1 MLKTKMTKTTT
12 SACAAGAR
20 KSNAVPSLLSLME
33 ASRRT
38 SSSPRGR
45 TGTTH
50 RGRLIISSSLASST
64 WGNSGS
70 WSGFTCSNNPN
81 TSVLMCGKEL
91 PPSDDVAR
99 RCSIFKVTWNWGNHS
114 WRTDHICG
122 PIWKFSD
129 TLTIRQTLLVLL
141 LNTQGNLPHKFSAS
155 PMEPLLHLPT
165 SFKPFCPTPRLT
177 MSLVITTLIKSQRQ
191 RLSSVHSQQLWC
203 QPCKL
208 LCTGFLV
215 RYVHPN
221 CSVNPVSCYAKAFR
235 CGTFTPTAAST
246 LSPKV

>member
-1 MLKTKMTKTTT
+1 MTKATT

-81 TSVLMCGKEL
+81 MSVLICGMEL
-91 PPSDDVAR
+91 LPSDDVAR
-99 RCSIFKVTWNWGNHS
+99 QCGVFKVIQNWRSHS

-141 LNTQGNLPHKFSAS
+141 LNTQDNLSPQVFCKSHGATVTPPHC
-155 PMEPLLHLPT
+155 
-165 SFKPFCPTPRLT
+165 FKPFCPTSRLT
-177 MSLVITTLIKSQRQ
+177 MSLVITTLVKSQ

-203 QPCKL
+203 QPLSCYAKAFFHALTTTVVSTL
-208 LCTGFLV
+208 L
-215 RYVHPN
+215 
-221 CSVNPVSCYAKAFR
+221 SCYAKAFR
-235 CGTFTPTAAST
+235 FGTFTPTAAST
-246 LSPKV
+246 LSPKE